1 MKTIRVIDL
10 LNMISKDEDVP
21 KRIKY
26 CGVNYK
32 YDVYDYFNEDED
44 DEPLSSWIDFSKK
57 DLNDELEI
65 IEDNEIEIIGD
76 IPKEDKKIEKIE
88 ERIDTGLVGKEILD
102 EFKVAGAINKQ
113 AGYTFDIAKK
123 INEIID
129 MLNGED
135 NDSI

>member
-1 MKTIRVIDL
+1 MNKIKVIDL

-44 DEPLSSWIDFSKK
+44 DVDDEPLSSWIDFSKK
-57 DLNDELEI
+57 DLNDEVEI
-65 IEDNEIEIIGD
+65 IEDT
-76 IPKEDKKIEKIE
+76 PKEDKKIDKLEK
-88 ERIDTGLVGKEILD
+88 LHPVSNKKQQMNNYILRD
-102 EFKVAGAINKQ
+102 
-113 AGYTFDIAKK
+113 K

-129 MLNGED
+129 KVNGD
-135 NDSI
+135 K

>member
-1 MKTIRVIDL
+1 MNKIRVIDL

-44 DEPLSSWIDFSKK
+44 DGDESLSSWIDFSKK

-65 IEDNEIEIIGD
+65 IEDT
-76 IPKEDKKIEKIE
+76 PKEDKKINRVERKARNLTNQYIKEK
-88 ERIDTGLVGKEILD
+88 L
-102 EFKVAGAINKQ
+102 
-113 AGYTFDIAKK
+113 
-123 INEIID
+123 NEIID
-129 MLNGED
+129 RLNGED
-135 NDSI
+135 NE

>member
-26 CGVNYK
+26 CGVYYK
-32 YDVYDYFNEDED
+32 YDLYDYFNEDEDDGD

-57 DLNDELEI
+57 DLNDEIEI
-65 IEDNEIEIIGD
+65 IEDNGI
-76 IPKEDKKIEKIE
+76 KKLNEHIFV
-88 ERIDTGLVGKEILD
+88 DDHSLVL
-102 EFKVAGAINKQ
+102 
-113 AGYTFDIAKK
+113 K

-129 MLNGED
+129 KIGK
-135 NDSI
+135 

>member
-1 MKTIRVIDL
+1 MNKIKVIDL

-44 DEPLSSWIDFSKK
+44 DGDDEPLSSWIDFSKK
-57 DLNDELEI
+57 DLNDEVEI
-65 IEDNEIEIIGD
+65 IEDNGI
-76 IPKEDKKIEKIE
+76 KKLNEHIFV
-88 ERIDTGLVGKEILD
+88 DDHSLVL
-102 EFKVAGAINKQ
+102 
-113 AGYTFDIAKK
+113 K

-129 MLNGED
+129 RLNGED
-135 NDSI
+135 NE